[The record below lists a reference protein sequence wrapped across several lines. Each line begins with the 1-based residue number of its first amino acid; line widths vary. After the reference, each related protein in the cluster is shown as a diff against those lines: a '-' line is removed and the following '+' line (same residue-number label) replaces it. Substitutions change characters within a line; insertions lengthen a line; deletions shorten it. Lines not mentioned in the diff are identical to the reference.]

1 MSVIREG
8 ETQGVEK
15 SRNLK
20 GIGNL
25 EMIPKRA
32 AQVLHNLQGFL
43 KFPSVRESENWA
55 EAEENHTAVARLNS
69 FP

>member
-1 MSVIREG
+1 MIGEG
-8 ETQGVEK
+8 ETQGVQK
-15 SRNLK
+15 SKNLK

-25 EMIPKRA
+25 EMIPKRV

-43 KFPSVRESENWA
+43 EFLSVREFENWA
-55 EAEENHTAVARLNS
+55 EAEENHDAVACLNS